1 MAGRAEILALMI
13 HVLLLA
19 APPASSSKPRGF
31 RATMMRREAAINFTQ
46 AALQASAR
54 LSMLAARLG
63 AAAGGPSTQTPLRP
77 DGGAYDMEFSIGTPP
92 QKLTALA
99 DPGSDLVWAQCGS
112 ELGVE
117 RPGLRPCLRAHASSS
132 FSKLPCSDSLCSV
145 LCLSARGGCSDDGS
159 ECNYTSTTAPAT
171 MERQGTWGPRPSLS
185 ASDAVKG
192 RRFRLQH
199 HVEERRLR
207 YGLRPRRARPRAA
220 VPRLPAGRRRLLL
233 LPQPPGSMGSPLLFG
248 SLATLSGDGVQS
260 TGFMESESDQTFY
273 NVNLKS
279 ITVGSTMTSGTGTN
293 GVVFDSGTT
302 LLTDPAFTEAQ
313 NAILAQTTLPRV
325 AGPDG
330 FDTCFQLASDNVTVP
345 SMVLHFDG
353 ADMELPAPRRTTSS
367 RWRAACADRVQR
379 SFSNTCPSSATSCK
393 QTTTSGTRMIT
404 RFYPSSRPTAT
415 ACNAY

>member
-112 ELGVE
+112 ELGGQGSAPVYE
-117 RPGLRPCLRAHASSS
+117 PTQSSS

-145 LCLSARGGCSDDGS
+145 LVSERKGGCSDDGS
-159 ECNYTSTTAPAT
+159 ECNYTYNY
-171 MERQGTWGPRPSLS
+171 GTGDHGTSGYMGTETFTLG
-185 ASDAVKG
+185 SDAVKG
-192 RRFRLQH
+192 VGF
-199 HVEERRLR
+199 
-207 YGLRPRRARPRAA
+207 GCSTMSKNA
-220 VPRLPAGRRRLLL
+220 VS
-233 LPQPPGSMGSPLLFG
+233 GSMGSPLLFG

-367 RWRAACADRVQR
+367 RWRAACCA
-379 SFSNTCPSSATSCK
+379 
-393 QTTTSGTRMIT
+393 G
-404 RFYPSSRPTAT
+404 
-415 ACNAY
+415 